1 MALYTLFEINS
12 NTDISKIRLEGLRDR
27 NVINQLIL
35 QGCWW
40 EHDKE
45 NNGNICCTVYIY
57 IRAKKSLTFCIFLL
71 ILNPFISL
79 REKDFHLYSS
89 FYCSK
94 YKLFLISVQTKNCAN

>member
-45 NNGNICCTVYIY
+45 NNGNVCCAVCVYIY
-57 IRAKKSLTFCIFLL
+57 IY
-71 ILNPFISL
+71 
-79 REKDFHLYSS
+79 E
-89 FYCSK
+89 
-94 YKLFLISVQTKNCAN
+94 